1 MLYSLSFSGKIKHTV
16 IIQQK
21 AVFQDTEICL
31 YDLVYTLGGKK
42 IKNYYLKCTA
52 FEMHYFLQLV
62 NFLSTENCFTV
73 LAPSGWLFQHC

>member
-31 YDLVYTLGGKK
+31 YDLVYTWGEKRLRITISNAVHFK
-42 IKNYYLKCTA
+42 
-52 FEMHYFLQLV
+52 
-62 NFLSTENCFTV
+62 
-73 LAPSGWLFQHC
+73 